1 MSKKQRLFSIVTA
14 LLVCQVIPYLGAVW
28 GAPVG
33 VVVSCYVLAV
43 FSVFFTDWTINIKK
57 GHKKTPVI
65 YCNVCGEGR
74 QPENIG
80 QVFGQLTCVECAEN
94 IGEPLQQRGVH

>member
-43 FSVFFTDWTINIKK
+43 FSVFFTDYTM
-57 GHKKTPVI
+57 HK
-65 YCNVCGEGR
+65 EA
-74 QPENIG
+74 G
-80 QVFGQLTCVECAEN
+80 Q
-94 IGEPLQQRGVH
+94 